1 MNARAL
7 PDHAPPSDIAVEDG
21 PLVEMVPV
29 QAHRGPASPEMSS
42 RLLFDCIHD
51 GWRIPEPFWVDGE
64 GRPINEADIRADFDR
79 ERDWGA
85 AALAGHVAG
94 ALGLP
99 GYLRVNVARVLMDFG
114 RFPGSTLPGAGHM
127 HRYAINYPFSELLS
141 HEQKRLVLEGCYDP
155 ISHEME
161 GIVRGKIIK
170 IAFHTMDA
178 VDAHGTLRPQA
189 SIISQAMGLG
199 RVDGALPVGAF
210 DRLYPAILG
219 EFTCDRILR
228 DRLSLTLEKGRIPVA
243 HNYPY
248 LLPDGSIEVR
258 TQVWFFFRYLR
269 ASFEDCFP
277 DTRENPAYHMVWD
290 MLTDTNLR
298 STQSE
303 QLRSYLHLYRRVDA
317 PDEQRF
323 QSARQA
329 YQQVA
334 AFLQR
339 DGGHLIEEYRFS
351 PARPSSLGI
360 EVRKDLVWEFDD
372 RGRPVG
378 PKPDGIAQIGDLIA
392 DALNIYLL
400 DDRPEAMSARHYRFG
415 DRPA

>member
-7 PDHAPPSDIAVEDG
+7 PDHAPPADPAVEDG

-29 QAHRGPASPEMSS
+29 SPRGAPAPAAMAG
-42 RLLFDCIHD
+42 RILFDCIHD
-51 GWRIPEPFWVDGE
+51 GWRIPAPFWVDAQ
-64 GRPINEADIRADFDR
+64 GRPFDEEAIRQDFDR

-85 AALAGHVAG
+85 AALAGHVAA

-114 RFPGSTLPGAGHM
+114 RFPGSTLPGADHM
-127 HRYAINYPFSELLS
+127 HRYAINLPFSTLLS
-141 HEQKRLVLEGCYDP
+141 HEQKRRVLEGCYDP
-155 ISHEME
+155 ISREME
-161 GIVRGKIIK
+161 GIVRGKVLK

-178 VDAHGTLRPQA
+178 VDARGTLRPQA

-199 RVDGALPVGAF
+199 RAEGDLPVGAF

-258 TQVWFFFRYLR
+258 TQVWFFFRWVR
-269 ASFEDCFP
+269 EAFEAAHPEAVD
-277 DTRENPAYHMVWD
+277 DPAFGMVWD

-298 STQSE
+298 SSLSE
-303 QLRSYLHLYRRVDA
+303 QLRSYLHLYRRVEAD
-317 PDEQRF
+317 DEVRF
-323 QSARQA
+323 QAARQA
-329 YQQVA
+329 YEQVA
-334 AFLQR
+334 GFLHE
-339 DGGHLIEEYRFS
+339 DGGRRIEEYRFS
-351 PARPSSLGI
+351 ADRPSSVGI
-360 EVRKDLVWEFDD
+360 EVRKDLVWEFD
-372 RGRPVG
+372 RQGRPVG
-378 PKPDGIAQIGDLIA
+378 PKPEGIAQIGDLVA
-392 DALNIYLL
+392 EALEIYLHQ
-400 DDRPEAMSARHYRFG
+400 DRPEAMSARPYRFG